1 MSVKPILLLLICY
14 LPWWICFGRRKT
26 FSFELNLSSR
36 QVKINSPSQL
46 SEKRYNHYFKA
57 YSTEFSERNRD
68 ELHESDELRDAWR
81 PDPRRL
87 RRTLRPPQTDRP
99 QDRPHARNVTQD
111 GHVRFHGEKLFHFV
125 PSWNENEMTTLKL
138 FLSGGSPGIVV
149 MGVDSRPRGREFESL
164 QHQIDHFSHLSV
176 VKLY

>member
-26 FSFELNLSSR
+26 FSFELICRADKLKLIHSHNL
-36 QVKINSPSQL
+36 Q
-46 SEKRYNHYFKA
+46 KREITIISKLIQPN
-57 YSTEFSERNRD
+57 FSERNCD

-87 RRTLRPPQTDRP
+87 RRTLRPSQTDRP

-149 MGVDSRPRGREFESL
+149 MGGGSRPRGREFESL
-164 QHQIDHFSHLSV
+164 QHQIDHFSYLSV